1 MGIALEFALFGLVFT
16 LANTIVYAIWSSFAM
31 FVYYLFKA
39 GSIAPIG
46 SNLKNIFKASAICAI
61 MNTIAICFFAI
72 ITAYL
77 MISMGDVAAT
87 SGIAINQVAALGV
100 VATKAAGRIIVFFAL
115 SFSFFGLV
123 NLLLLS
129 HYIRK
134 SKPNGNFGANLKTN
148 SKKIRENKSQL

>member
-1 MGIALEFALFGLVFT
+1 MAIILDFAFLGLIFT
-16 LANTIVYAIWSSFAM
+16 LVNTIVYAIWSAFAM

-39 GSIAPIG
+39 GAIAPIG
-46 SNLKNIFKASAICAI
+46 SNFKNIFKASAICAI

-77 MISMGDVAAT
+77 MISMGEVAAT
-87 SGIAINQVAALGV
+87 SGIAFNQATALGLI
-100 VATKAAGRIIVFFAL
+100 ATKAIGRIIIFFSL

-134 SKPNGNFGANLKTN
+134 GKQNAKEQTIAKNN
-148 SKKIRENKSQL
+148 SKKIRENKD